1 MGKNAKNSKARVADK
16 TAFVAYELM
25 KFQVDIACLQEIR
38 WVGQGESE
46 EMDGYLF
53 YYSGSKTGEK
63 KYGVGI
69 AIAKRL
75 NMEWNRITYLIE

>member
-1 MGKNAKNSKARVADK
+1 
-16 TAFVAYELM
+16 
-25 KFQVDIACLQEIR
+25 
-38 WVGQGESE
+38 
-46 EMDGYLF
+46 MDGYLF